1 MFQRLPR
8 GGHTRSLSEHGSQAP
23 HRRWYLAHGPG
34 RVGRR
39 WIHGAPCLKGEGLL
53 FLYTAPLRYA
63 LATTAGRYRL
73 LVAHGPLPNRQ
84 GASSFFTDRS
94 ALMQAGA
101 RGPASLSPPRPVST
115 GRLRLTAPCRKR
127 PRGLFLYAFL
137 ARVMLNSVQHR
148 LLVPEPL
155 PGLHGVL
162 GAEPLGERVARN
174 AVQARGRRPPF
185 SIHFTYK
192 LIQTGIFQSG
202 TLTICP
208 LQFSYCIGF

>member
-1 MFQRLPR
+1 MGSPDPHQLQGCANKDFFDSKLSPTTLFQRLPR
-8 GGHTRSLSEHGSQAP
+8 GVHTRSLSEHGSQAP

-101 RGPASLSPPRPVST
+101 RGRASLSPPRPVST
-115 GRLRLTAPCRKR
+115 GRLRLTAPCRKC
-127 PRGLFLYAFL
+127 PRGLFFIRIPRPRHAELGSASASC
-137 ARVMLNSVQHR
+137 AR
-148 LLVPEPL
+148 
-155 PGLHGVL
+155 
-162 GAEPLGERVARN
+162 AVA
-174 AVQARGRRPPF
+174 
-185 SIHFTYK
+185 
-192 LIQTGIFQSG
+192 
-202 TLTICP
+202 
-208 LQFSYCIGF
+208 